1 MSLRGGTTKQPHRVQ
16 YQSDE
21 IATLSLEMTQSTN
34 ETMFSINNIIRKNI
48 ANLTP
53 YSSARDEFQG
63 EASVY
68 LDANE
73 NAFGSPLEQQY
84 NRYPDPLQ
92 YKVKKRLS
100 EIKGVPPRNIFLGN
114 GSDEAIDI
122 LFRSFCNPGVDNVIL
137 VPPTYGMYEV
147 SANIN
152 DIQIKKVKLTE
163 EYQLN
168 LEGIAEAIDE
178 HTKMIFV
185 CSPNNP
191 TGNSI
196 NRDDIETLLANFNGL
211 IVIDEAYINFSRQK
225 SFIQELTEYANL
237 VVLQTLSKAWG
248 LAGLRVG
255 MAFASEEII
264 EVMNKVKPPYNINEA
279 SQDLALKALE
289 NVDQV
294 NQWIREILN
303 QRDRLVLTLKNFDFV
318 QDIYP
323 SDANFILVKTT
334 APKDIYNFL
343 VDKGIIVR
351 DRSKVDLCEGC
362 LRITVGTPAE
372 NDVLLEA
379 LGKF

>member
-1 MSLRGGTTKQPHRVQ
+1 
-16 YQSDE
+16 
-21 IATLSLEMTQSTN
+21 
-34 ETMFSINNIIRKNI
+34 MFDINNILRNNIKN
-48 ANLTP
+48 LVP
-53 YSSARDEFQG
+53 YSSARDEFKG
-63 EASVY
+63 EASVF

-73 NAFGSPLEQQY
+73 NSYGSPLDTDY

-92 YKVKKRLS
+92 YQVKKRIS

-152 DIQIKKVKLTE
+152 DVETRKVLLTAN
-163 EYQLN
+163 YQLH
-168 LEGIAEAIDE
+168 LEGIAAAIDQ
-178 HTKMIFV
+178 HTKLIFI

-196 NRDDIETLLANFNGL
+196 NREDIETLLANFSGL
-211 IVIDEAYINFSRQK
+211 VIVDEAYINFSRQK
-225 SFIQELTEYANL
+225 TFIQELTEYANL

-279 SQDLALKALE
+279 SQQLALRALA
-289 NVDQV
+289 NVNQV
-294 NQWIREILN
+294 NNWIKETLTE
-303 QRDRLVLTLKNFDFV
+303 RDKLVLTLKNFDFV
-318 QDIYP
+318 LDIYP

-334 APKDIYNFL
+334 EPKAIYNFL
-343 VDKGIIVR
+343 VDQGIIVR
-351 DRSKVDLCEGC
+351 DRSKIDLCEGC
-362 LRITVGTPAE
+362 LRITVGTPDE
-372 NDVLLEA
+372 NEKLLQN
-379 LGKF
+379 LQDYK